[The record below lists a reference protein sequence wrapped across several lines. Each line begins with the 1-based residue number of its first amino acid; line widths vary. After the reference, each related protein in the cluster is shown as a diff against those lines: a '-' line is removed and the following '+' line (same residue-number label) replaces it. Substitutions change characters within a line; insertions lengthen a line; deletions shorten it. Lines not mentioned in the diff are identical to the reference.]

1 MRTSSHGI
9 DSAQPFS
16 SAKTRHGASQAAH
29 WECGH
34 VISQGRGYA
43 SQEAPP
49 PGVSGEIEERCRTM
63 AKPPPKKP
71 DSLKAAFEPEAWEK
85 FESLAKAAARERAY
99 AQPSETPSKQ
109 RKGLRSAP
117 LT

>member
-1 MRTSSHGI
+1 
-9 DSAQPFS
+9 
-16 SAKTRHGASQAAH
+16 
-29 WECGH
+29 
-34 VISQGRGYA
+34 
-43 SQEAPP
+43 
-49 PGVSGEIEERCRTM
+49 M

-117 LT
+117 LTRKTPLERKTPLTRRTK